1 MPQII
6 NTNVMSLNSQRN
18 LNKSQRGLATALN
31 RLSSGLRINSAKD
44 DAAGLAISERFTS
57 QIKGLSQAARNANDG
72 ISLSQTAE
80 GALGEVSTMLQRI
93 RELAIQSANST
104 NSSSDRLALQNEVV
118 ELKNEIERIS
128 STTSFNGT
136 NLLNGDFGNGRFQV
150 GANANQTINVSIN
163 STSTSTMGAYRL
175 QGFDGPN
182 IDANASSV
190 NGATAATGTQFTIT
204 GPDSDGTASAI
215 VYAANTDAFTIAS
228 QINDATGNS
237 GVSAEAYTKLEIGGA
252 ANGFTDGAIS
262 FNLFGKNSS
271 ASVINAVISGGG
283 TGSGLNALVSSINTV
298 SATTGVTAR
307 ADSDAIILEQA
318 DGYDI
323 TITNMQAQG
332 DVDMAAYLGDSDTLS
347 AGGVATMTSSGGAGT
362 VMGRLSLYA
371 ESGFSVVD
379 LNSEVFG
386 TTTSTSAGTLQQAAD
401 IDVGSI
407 SGSNDAIHVI
417 DAAIGH
423 VNGIRAQLGAL
434 QSRFESTISN
444 LQTSVE
450 NLSAA
455 RSRIQDADFAAETA
469 ELTRTQI
476 LQQAGTAML
485 AQANSIPQNVLSLL
499 G

>member
-44 DAAGLAISERFTS
+44 DAAGLAISERFSS
-57 QIKGLSQAARNANDG
+57 QIRGLSQAARNANDG
-72 ISLSQTAE
+72 ISLAQTAE

-93 RELAIQSANST
+93 RELSIQSANST

-190 NGATAATGTQFTIT
+190 NGSTAATGTQLTIT

-215 VYAANTDAFTIAS
+215 TYAANTDAFTIAAS
-228 QINDATGNS
+228 INAETANS

-262 FNLFGKNSS
+262 FNLFGKNST
-271 ASVINAVISGGG
+271 ATVVNAVISGGG
-283 TGSGLNALVSSINTV
+283 TGSGLNALVSAINTV

-307 ADSDAIILEQA
+307 VDSDAVVLEQA

-323 TITNMQAQG
+323 TITNLQAQG

-386 TTTSTSAGTLQQAAD
+386 TTTSVSAGTLQQTAD